1 MKAFNHTKYRPA
13 ASVNLANRQ
22 WPNRRIAQAPRW
34 ASVDLRDGNQALL
47 EPMTVGQKRRLWSL
61 LVKLGLKEIEVG
73 FPSAS
78 QHDYDFVRWLI
89 EEDQIPADCGW
100 DWAGRG
106 GHWPAFAVQPKCGE
120 RKFADQTLP
129 GPAHRKFFVPR
140 SKRPAW

>member
-1 MKAFNHTKYRPA
+1 MWVDNVDRPTWKDQLNNKDPYLLSKLIFPGPNQEPVMKAFNHTKYRPA

-89 EEDQIPADCGW
+89 EEDQIPADVFRWISTANG
-100 DWAGRG
+100 D
-106 GHWPAFAVQPKCGE
+106 
-120 RKFADQTLP
+120 D
-129 GPAHRKFFVPR
+129 
-140 SKRPAW
+140 